1 MLAIELEKSVNESN
15 LAANRAL
22 KYENEAE
29 QQRKEIE
36 ELKTLL
42 QKATVDAEENLKA
55 KKQKYNAKIR
65 SLKSDNKNL

>member
-42 QKATVDAEENLKA
+42 
-55 KKQKYNAKIR
+55 
-65 SLKSDNKNL
+65 